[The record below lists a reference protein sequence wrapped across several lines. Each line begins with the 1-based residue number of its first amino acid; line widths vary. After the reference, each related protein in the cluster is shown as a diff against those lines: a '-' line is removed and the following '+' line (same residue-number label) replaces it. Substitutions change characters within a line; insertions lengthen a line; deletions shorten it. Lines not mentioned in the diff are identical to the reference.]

1 MRREVRRTALGREFT
16 SRSAVEV
23 AKLTLNGVGLG
34 SAHETEK
41 IVRFSSRF
49 ELNHAP
55 EDVHCETHRGAAD
68 RRADVVSGCRR
79 SRTALALTLQ
89 QAIDLTHLF
98 RRQRPVVQG
107 SRVFFDLRD
116 GSETWNR

>member
-16 SRSAVEV
+16 SRSAVKV

-41 IVRFSSRF
+41 IVRFSSR
-49 ELNHAP
+49 
-55 EDVHCETHRGAAD
+55 C
-68 RRADVVSGCRR
+68 VSGCRR

>member
-1 MRREVRRTALGREFT
+1 MAANERGGTVDALMEAESSNSQGDPDKKEEVDENGASKTDDPNVPYPSKKEGSFSCFT
-16 SRSAVEV
+16 TI
-23 AKLTLNGVGLG
+23 LY
-34 SAHETEK
+34 
-41 IVRFSSRF
+41 
-49 ELNHAP
+49 
-55 EDVHCETHRGAAD
+55 
-68 RRADVVSGCRR
+68 R

-107 SRVFFDLRD
+107 SRVFFDLRN